1 MRQKLFIILVFL
13 LSVFVVQAQDNQ
25 EDHFGDP
32 ILTGWDFGINF
43 GYYLPSAYHAKF
55 YDGSPEN
62 VNNINYIFGNKYY
75 RDEIRNSLNSSDTFL
90 ISAMPQKMRYTGA
103 FTIGLYFRRTFDKYF
118 GFSAQFNYS
127 KLNANDFF
135 QIEVDPNYILTE
147 PDLRIFPIWGI
158 EERVNI
164 DLNFSKYFHAHSEI
178 IVPFMEA
185 GININSTR
193 VKENMIQ
200 INDLKYSLVNVYLN
214 GTYVPGVQQTQYN
227 IQQGGVGWGVS
238 AGGGLR
244 LIFSEAVS
252 IDPGFSVYYQK
263 INLEHYDQFRPGF
276 VFYVRL
282 SLTGFLA
289 NAE

>member
-1 MRQKLFIILVFL
+1 MRFKLFLILLIL
-13 LSVFVVQAQDNQ
+13 LSVGSLRAQDDN
-25 EDHFGDP
+25 FGDP
-32 ILTGWDFGINF
+32 ILTGWDFGMNF
-43 GYYLPSAYHAKF
+43 GMYLPSAFHAKF
-55 YDGSPEN
+55 YDGSPDN

-75 RDEIRNSLNSSDTFL
+75 IDEIRNSLNSTDTFY
-90 ISAMPQKMRYTGA
+90 ISAMPQKMRYTAA

-118 GFSAQFNYS
+118 GFSVQFNYS
-127 KLNANDFF
+127 KLHANDFF
-135 QIEVDPNYILTE
+135 QINVDPNYILTE

-178 IVPFMEA
+178 VVPFMEA

-214 GTYVPGVQQTQYN
+214 GTYVPGASQTQYN

-238 AGGGLR
+238 AGGGVKLV
-244 LIFSEAVS
+244 FNEAVS

-263 INLEHYDQFRPGF
+263 INLEHYEQFRPGF
-276 VFYVRL
+276 VIYVRL
-282 SLTGFLA
+282 SLTGFFA
-289 NAE
+289 GYE